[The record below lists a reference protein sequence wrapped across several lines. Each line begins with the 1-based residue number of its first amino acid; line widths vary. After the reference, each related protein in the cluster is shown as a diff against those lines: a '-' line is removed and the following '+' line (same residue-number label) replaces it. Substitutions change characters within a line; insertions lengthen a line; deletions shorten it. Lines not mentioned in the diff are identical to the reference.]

1 MTPTKK
7 IWRATSRRYLHE
19 LLRKF
24 VSWFITISI
33 VCGLNMGGKGYNLR
47 TIFLL
52 AKMGQIFACQPI
64 LASTKQYE
72 DCILN
77 HAPQPPVFKP
87 RTIEIVMNQMAEFR
101 SNTLR
106 SLRDIA
112 RQKNQ
117 PSTLKI

>member
-52 AKMGQIFACQPI
+52 AKMGQILRVNPFWRVRN
-64 LASTKQYE
+64 STK
-72 DCILN
+72 
-77 HAPQPPVFKP
+77 
-87 RTIEIVMNQMAEFR
+87 
-101 SNTLR
+101 
-106 SLRDIA
+106 IA
-112 RQKNQ
+112 S
-117 PSTLKI
+117 STTRIQTTHN

>member
-1 MTPTKK
+1 M
-7 IWRATSRRYLHE
+7 RATSRRDLNV
-19 LLRKF
+19 LLRN
-24 VSWFITISI
+24 SAIWFITISI
-33 VCGLNMGGKGYNLR
+33 MSGLNMGGGGYNLR
-47 TIFLL
+47 TRQNGANF
-52 AKMGQIFACQPI
+52 CV
-64 LASTKQYE
+64 STHFGEYE
-72 DCILN
+72 TVRRL
-77 HAPQPPVFKP
+77 HPQPPVFKP